1 MDFNILLTN
10 DYLLVNYFKNLFI
23 EKEKKLISLLNF
35 FISIKKIV
43 SKIFLN
49 ALLTNDF

>member
-23 EKEKKLISLLNF
+23 EKEKKIEF
-35 FISIKKIV
+35 FDTVLYIFIKVVKT
-43 SKIFLN
+43 FLK
-49 ALLTNDF
+49 